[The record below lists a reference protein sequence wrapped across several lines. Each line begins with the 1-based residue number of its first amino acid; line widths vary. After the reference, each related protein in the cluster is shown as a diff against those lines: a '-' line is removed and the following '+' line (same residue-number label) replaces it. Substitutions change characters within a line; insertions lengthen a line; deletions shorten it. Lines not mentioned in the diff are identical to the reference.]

1 MIGAVRHRGFIPWD
15 DDLDIA
21 MFREDYDRFC
31 EIAPQELKSG
41 YFLQTRKTDS
51 EYPLFFAKVRKNNT
65 FIDEAKLD
73 RFNIHKGIFIDIF
86 PVDKMPLTFKKTKR
100 FCFSLRSFFLFYL
113 LLERKVDTK
122 TTDRYFLLFKIVR
135 TVLIPIALF
144 KENFAQRFNEKLQK
158 YNRTE
163 NVKYTGSLSG
173 NQSMQWVYKKE
184 WHESF
189 IEVPFEDMTAKIPG
203 GYDELLTNA
212 YGNYMSLPPKEK
224 QVPGHGLSFS
234 TDVEGDSK

>member
-1 MIGAVRHRGFIPWD
+1 
-15 DDLDIA
+15 
-21 MFREDYDRFC
+21 
-31 EIAPQELKSG
+31 
-41 YFLQTRKTDS
+41 
-51 EYPLFFAKVRKNNT
+51 
-65 FIDEAKLD
+65 
-73 RFNIHKGIFIDIF
+73 
-86 PVDKMPLTFKKTKR
+86 MPLTFKKTKR
-100 FCFSLRSFFLFYL
+100 FCFSLRIFFLFYL

-173 NQSMQWVYKKE
+173 NQSMRWVYKKE

-212 YGNYMSLPPKEK
+212 YGDYMTPPKEK
-224 QVPGHGLSFS
+224 QIPGHGLSFS
-234 TDVEGDSK
+234 IDLKGNLK